1 MPVRNSEP
9 KGGRYENQNRIFVG
23 CRHHVAYGNF
33 FQRVRVVRYY
43 MTLVFNKS
51 QVTIYTMTCDTFIDT
66 DLANAGT
73 SKGVKD
79 GTIGV
84 YNEDGTLVT
93 EGVEVRY
100 STGDDYVTG
109 SSGNVYYVKS
119 VKLPIDSLRE
129 SYKLAL
135 YINSSVMGVQFCEPN
150 ETVSTGTYS
159 ATLTLDLESGKGV
172 DSIESLIGVE
182 TRGEASQA

>member
-1 MPVRNSEP
+1 M
-9 KGGRYENQNRIFVG
+9 GGVEFG
-23 CRHHVAYGNF
+23 DGLLAGAYVE
-33 FQRVRVVRYY
+33 QEEDRYY

-51 QVTIYTMTCDTFIDT
+51 QVTIFTITCDTFIDT

-73 SKGVKD
+73 SKGIED

-100 STGDDYVTG
+100 STGDDYVAG

-119 VKLPIDSLRE
+119 VRLPIDSLRE

-150 ETVSTGTYS
+150 EAVSTGTYS
-159 ATLTLDLESGKGV
+159 ATLTLDLASGQSVGNI
-172 DSIESLIGVE
+172 DDRIGSE
-182 TRGEASQA
+182 TRGDAPAA